1 MASCSI
7 PLLSDKEYTYV
18 IGRFAKNGI
27 SAKKAWCGKMAGG
40 FLFFFFFHFA
50 CRSSRCS
57 DPKLTE
63 RLEQA
68 NESAKCINL
77 HQYACAAETVQCAK

>member
-1 MASCSI
+1 MGLARRK
-7 PLLSDKEYTYV
+7 PGVEK
-18 IGRFAKNGI
+18 
-27 SAKKAWCGKMAGG
+27 WPAG
-40 FLFFFFFHFA
+40 FFYLFIYLFIYYYLFFFHFA

-77 HQYACAAETVQCAK
+77 HQYACASETVQCAK